1 MTANRTGKPRFL
13 GLVISVIFLIISAC
27 FIVTSLLNKQKYVGW
42 YVSVGD
48 ELGYAII
55 ESENSSLHTIVDE
68 IYEEYK
74 FSYLEEDSFGDEIFT
89 IRIVHLPEQIV
100 ISSFVRAILDFNAP
114 ITVERI
120 FEGHEFPI
128 HNNTLP
134 FAMPVG
140 YWDEVIEEFN
150 KSIIGLVNYSY
161 EIVDLTNEIS
171 FNITFVKSGLTY
183 SLWIVWDLHKG
194 TLEAMIISIE
204 GNNQHDYL
212 HIALAKLKI
221 QRDYSAE
228 SALRVLGSIAV
239 LFIFVASVMSV
250 TYFIFSYLKY
260 KREVV
265 FGKYFEETS
274 GFSVSK
280 LVQLREM
287 IQTYKKLLMFAIV
300 INHALGL
307 LLFPIFIKFEVKTK
321 IASFALVFGV
331 IFVPIIAGSLLD
343 YYSGLEFGDNMRILF
358 LSFINGIV
366 LWFVSML
373 ILSGYFSAMHI
384 VFTTILLVLAVFIL
398 YVIKTTYNYNLGK
411 IKNKYQVD
419 S

>member
-120 FEGHEFPI
+120 FEGQEFPI

-265 FGKYFEETS
+265 FGKYFE
-274 GFSVSK
+274 
-280 LVQLREM
+280 L
-287 IQTYKKLLMFAIV
+287 
-300 INHALGL
+300 
-307 LLFPIFIKFEVKTK
+307 
-321 IASFALVFGV
+321 
-331 IFVPIIAGSLLD
+331 SL
-343 YYSGLEFGDNMRILF
+343 I
-358 LSFINGIV
+358 
-366 LWFVSML
+366 
-373 ILSGYFSAMHI
+373 HI
-384 VFTTILLVLAVFIL
+384 
-398 YVIKTTYNYNLGK
+398 
-411 IKNKYQVD
+411 
-419 S
+419 